1 MLVLCIF
8 SENHNKDMWDN
19 KSIVRYNGHKI
30 DFIESQAVNNGLLRP
45 ANYQGIWIC
54 LAFRTAKISEVVK
67 NKVWRTYC
75 ASIHF
80 LSVSMFKNED

>member
-8 SENHNKDMWDN
+8 SENHNKDMWDI
-19 KSIVRYNGHKI
+19 KSIVRYNGQKI

-54 LAFRTAKISEVVK
+54 LISDGK
-67 NKVWRTYC
+67 NLRGGEKQGLENLLCQYSFPLCIYVQ
-75 ASIHF
+75 
-80 LSVSMFKNED
+80 K

>member
-1 MLVLCIF
+1 
-8 SENHNKDMWDN
+8 MWDI

-45 ANYQGIWIC
+45 ANYHGIWIC

-80 LSVSMFKNED
+80 LSVSTFKNED